1 MNKILFFDLETTG
14 TNPAKHGIHQ
24 ISGKVVIDGVV
35 KEEFNIHVQ
44 PNPQA
49 IIEDEA
55 LQVAGVTREEI
66 ATYVPFNVGYRQF
79 VSIIEK
85 YVDRYDKSDKFI
97 LAGYNV
103 AAFDAPFL
111 RGFFLQNGDK
121 YFGSYFWSSTIDVM
135 VLAIYALMD
144 ERAQME
150 NFKQGTVAKQLGIV
164 VDDSKLHDAL
174 YDIEICHEIYKA
186 VGERL
191 IARKC

>member
-1 MNKILFFDLETTG
+1 MSKILFFDLETTG
-14 TNPAKHGIHQ
+14 LNPAKHGIHQ

-35 KEEFNIHVQ
+35 KEKFNIHVQ

-49 IIEDEA
+49 IVEDEA

-85 YVDRYDKSDKFI
+85 YVDRYDKSDKFF

-111 RGFFLQNGDK
+111 RVFFLQNGDK
-121 YFGSYFWSSTIDVM
+121 FFGSYFWSSTIDVM
-135 VLAIYALMD
+135 VLAAYVLME

-150 NFKQGTVAKQLGIV
+150 NFKQDTVAKKLGIV

-174 YDIEICHEIYKA
+174 YDIEICYKIYLEVIKRMK
-186 VGERL
+186 GE
-191 IARKC
+191 

>member
-35 KEEFNIHVQ
+35 KEELNIHVQ

-66 ATYVPFNVGYRQF
+66 ATYVPFNVGYGQF

-85 YVDRYDKSDKFI
+85 YVDRYDKSDKFF

-103 AAFDAPFL
+103 AAFDTPFL

-144 ERAQME
+144 ERAKME
-150 NFKQGTVAKQLGIV
+150 NFKQGTVAKQLGI
-164 VDDSKLHDAL
+164 LLIEHNQAL
-174 YDIEICHEIYKA
+174 ERCDGHA
-186 VGERL
+186 VG
-191 IARKC
+191 